1 MLWSVIRTAGLL
13 VAACC
18 AAVAVVATASAKDCE
33 AWNGRAEIRCLS
45 HVPFEEWE
53 GRMLETNGAHVF
65 DVVTLRNIASGPV
78 DFKYQTWQSIC
89 NISGTSG
96 TVGVATLQAGQE
108 MRFDLRGM
116 TITAHAPE
124 ADPNAGTAAT
134 PLRDGGLGADTV
146 LHTFIC
152 TELFFLACKAG
163 GAAADCQD
171 HLTATIETQS

>member
-1 MLWSVIRTAGLL
+1 MVWTVTRSIGVLA
-13 VAACC
+13 AACC
-18 AAVAVVATASAKDCE
+18 AIVAVVASASAKDCE

-45 HVPFEEWE
+45 HVPLEEWE

-78 DFKYQTWQSIC
+78 DFTYQTWQSVC

-96 TVGVATLQAGQE
+96 TVAETTLQAGQE

-124 ADPNAGTAAT
+124 ADPNAGAAAT

-152 TELFFLACKAG
+152 TELFFFQCKAG
-163 GAAADCQD
+163 GAAVDCQD
-171 HLTATIETQS
+171 HLTATIETPS